1 MQALKHVIDANSSYR
16 DGTIHGDFDCT
27 LNQTDISSN
36 SNKFYIMQVIHHK
49 NNYVLFIRYGRVGE
63 RGRIDETP
71 TSVDGATSKFIK
83 QFKLKTGNNW
93 DDRAHFATQRGKY
106 TLCEMDYEDVVVP
119 QPVQVVIP
127 GAIVAPTVD
136 AVSKLKP
143 RVQEFLRLV
152 GDVQEMKNAM
162 VELEIDVNK
171 MPLGK
176 ISQKQINTGYGI
188 LNQIIAEVQK
198 HRANPTQESWN
209 ALVQLSSQ
217 YYTLIPF
224 ACGRGSAPPVI
235 DTPERI
241 QRNIETLDDLSNI
254 RVAAKVVQDS
264 TNNTSIG
271 ADNRHPLDRIYTEI
285 NTKMR
290 GVKQGSHVWNMIQT
304 YITNTHAT
312 SHSNYSVEL
321 LDIYKIARSN
331 EKEKHLAKIGEFG
344 GGVNRQLLW
353 HGTRL
358 TNYISILK
366 GGLLLRP
373 DVIPGTYITGKM
385 FGYGIYAANSFSKS
399 FNYTGAD
406 RQHPVACLF
415 LGEFALGNCLK
426 KTQADSGLSGAAVKK
441 AGCHSTWGQ
450 GQYTP
455 SSYSMMKDGVL
466 IPSGKLEKSGV
477 TGAALQYD
485 EFIVYDQDQF
495 HLRYIVAVKGRW

>member
-1 MQALKHVIDANSSYR
+1 MQI
-16 DGTIHGDFDCT
+16 
-27 LNQTDISSN
+27 
-36 SNKFYIMQVIHHK
+36 IHHK
-49 NNYVLFIRYGRVGE
+49 NDYVLFIRYGRVGE
-63 RGRIDETP
+63 RGRIDESP
-71 TSVDGATSKFIK
+71 MSENGATSKFTK

-93 DDRAHFATQRGKY
+93 ADRAHFTTQRGKY

-119 QPVQVVIP
+119 RPVQVVTT
-127 GAIVAPTVD
+127 GAVIAPVVE
-136 AVSKLKP
+136 AVSTLRP

-152 GDVQEMKNAM
+152 GNVQEMKNAM
-162 VELEIDVNK
+162 VELEIDINK

-176 ISQKQINTGYGI
+176 ISQNQINTGYAI
-188 LNQIIAEVQK
+188 LNQIILELQK
-198 HRANPTQESWN
+198 HRASPTQETWSE
-209 ALVQLSSQ
+209 LTMLSSR

-241 QRNIETLDDLSNI
+241 QRNIEALDDLSNI

-264 TNNTSIG
+264 AQTTQTNG
-271 ADNRHPLDRIYTEI
+271 PAVHPLDRIYAEI

-290 GVKQGSHVWNMIQT
+290 GVKQGSRVWNMIQT

-312 SHSNYSVEL
+312 NHSNYSVEL
-321 LDIYKIARSN
+321 LDIHKIQRSG
-331 EKEKHLAKIGEFG
+331 EKEKHLAKVGEFG
-344 GGVNRQLLW
+344 GGANRQLLW

-426 KTQADSGLSGAAVKK
+426 KTQADSGLTGAAVKK

-450 GQYTP
+450 GQHTP
-455 SSYSMMKDGVL
+455 SSYSTMKDGVL
-466 IPSGKLEKSGV
+466 VPSGKLEKSGV

-495 HLRYIVAVKGRW
+495 HLRYIVTVRGRWN